1 MMLESTGVP
10 RESFEVLGRR
20 FEELVPLTTEG
31 AFRLLAGREIDGGE
45 ARVVVVGAGD
55 GSAAAWEAQQLDAM
69 ARAHAQIDC
78 RYVPRLATRGAVG
91 GLEYL
96 ALACDASTT
105 LGSLMHWSAATR
117 QSLMAFEAA
126 IALPLMIGET
136 LQAVHR
142 VVDPH
147 TRAPLCIGSL
157 GSNNVLISPDGRTW
171 VIGFGY
177 NAATALGPGSRAVA
191 IGSHQAPEVGRGAPA
206 TPASDVYVFD
216 LFFRSLLPFVELLP
230 RAQQAVAGQA
240 GGLCADAAWP
250 RAEHQR
256 RLSATQPTERF
267 QSMDETMR
275 VYCERWRFLGVEPDI
290 DAYVH
295 HVARLQQMRTDITTL
310 MIARDASWFRAPSAS
325 RVDIA
330 GRKALRGV
338 LHELAGAR
346 LRGPGRPTAIE
357 DLLLAGWPGEKVI
370 KRSGCNRVY
379 VAIATLRQLGLGD
392 LLRKHATGYL
402 LDPGVPLALA

>member
-1 MMLESTGVP
+1 MGP
-10 RESFEVLGRR
+10 ESFEALSAR
-20 FEELVPLTTEG
+20 FDELVPLTAEG
-31 AFRLLAGREIDGGE
+31 AFRLLAGRDIDGGE

-55 GSAAAWEAQQLDAM
+55 GSATAWEAQQLDAM
-69 ARAHAQIDC
+69 ARGHAQIDC
-78 RYVPRLATRGAVG
+78 RSVPRLTTRGAVG
-91 GLEYL
+91 GVEYL

-105 LGSLMHWSAATR
+105 LESLMHWSAATR
-117 QSLMAFEAA
+117 QPLLAFEAA
-126 IALPLMIGET
+126 IALPLLIGET
-136 LQAVHR
+136 LQTVHR
-142 VVDPH
+142 VVDPL

-157 GSNNVLISPDGRTW
+157 CSNNVLISPDGRTW

-177 NAATALGPGSRAVA
+177 NVATALGPGSRAVR

-216 LFFRSLLPFVELLP
+216 LFFRSLLPFIELLP
-230 RAQQAVAGQA
+230 RAQQAVARQT
-240 GGLCADAAWP
+240 ADFYAEAA
-250 RAEHQR
+250 RTREEHQR
-256 RLSATQPTERF
+256 RLSATQPAERF

-275 VYCERWRFLGVEPDI
+275 VYRARWRSLGVVPDT
-290 DAYVH
+290 DAYVR
-295 HVARLQQMRTDITTL
+295 HVASLQRMRTDTTTL
-310 MIARDASWFRAPSAS
+310 TIARDASWFRPPSAS

-346 LRGPGRPTAIE
+346 LRGPGRPMAIE
-357 DLLLAGWPGEKVI
+357 DLLLAGWPDEKVI

-379 VAIATLRQLGLGD
+379 VAIATLRQLGLGE

-402 LDPGVPLALA
+402 LDPDVPLALT